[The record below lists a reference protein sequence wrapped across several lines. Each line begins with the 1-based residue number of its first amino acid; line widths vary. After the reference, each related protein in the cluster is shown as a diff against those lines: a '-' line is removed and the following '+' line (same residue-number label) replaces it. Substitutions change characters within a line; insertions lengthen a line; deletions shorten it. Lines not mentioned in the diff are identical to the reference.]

1 MKKYCVI
8 AIALLLMLT
17 FTACR
22 SSDMPETTDGTTNM
36 PTVVTT
42 LPTILPTEPD
52 VPGTSFRPDDD
63 GIIGETTDP
72 TGSTDN
78 TTPSSKM
85 RIIP

>member
-22 SSDMPETTDGTTNM
+22 SSDMPEVTDGSTNM

-42 LPTILPTEPD
+42 LPTIATTEPN
-52 VPGTSFRPDDD
+52 VPGTSFIPDDD
-63 GIIGETTDP
+63 GFIGETTDP
-72 TGSTDN
+72 TNSTDN
-78 TTPSSKM
+78 TMPSSRM